1 MWSCGPS
8 FEALSCS
15 GPRSG
20 RQSTRLASPWV
31 RTTVTARPATSTSW
45 GVTMLDTVTAV
56 QRLMLMCLSQ
66 LGQFT
71 VECLSSDTTQQIA
84 TDRSDVLTAGLY
96 RAGTLLALHDAYAL
110 PTLMI

>member
-45 GVTMLDTVTAV
+45 GVSMLDTVTAV

-96 RAGTLLALHDAYAL
+96 RAGTW
-110 PTLMI
+110 